1 AMAFFN
7 QDDNAVKEFNK
18 ALNQL
23 SQQNIQ
29 VEYPAKLESQSQL
42 SDVIRERLRCEVT
55 TMTGTGDT
63 Y

>member
-1 AMAFFN
+1 MAATTF
-7 QDDNAVKEFNK
+7 QRGHRALREFNK

-42 SDVIRERLRCEVT
+42 SDVIRERLRREVT
-55 TMTGTGDT
+55 TMTGTGDK
-63 Y
+63 

>member
-1 AMAFFN
+1 
-7 QDDNAVKEFNK
+7 DDNAVKEFNK

-42 SDVIRERLRCEVT
+42 SDVIRERLRREVT
-55 TMTGTGDT
+55 TMTGTGDK
-63 Y
+63 